1 MELSWL
7 NEFED
12 PYLKKPS
19 GQGVFLAGVLLG
31 FVASCQKGKGS
42 HLNDA
47 PLFKKLPFGKL
58 QRRDLKRQLG
68 ELPMLLKAYDIPYQR
83 QLTDIS
89 GQAAEHLLQD
99 DHRMGV
105 DGNFV
110 FTNAFLNAWKYFYRL
125 FPELKKSD
133 QMEEETA

>member
-1 MELSWL
+1 MDINWL
-7 NEFED
+7 NEFQD

-19 GQGVFLAGVLLG
+19 GRGVFLSGILLG
-31 FVASCQKGKGS
+31 FVASCQGGKGS

-47 PLFKKLPFGKL
+47 PLFKKLAFGKL
-58 QRRDLKRQLG
+58 QRRDLKRNMS

-83 QLTDIS
+83 RLIEIS
-89 GQAAEHLLQD
+89 GRASELLLQD
-99 DHRMGV
+99 DREMST

-125 FPELKKSD
+125 FPELKKTE
-133 QMEEETA
+133 QVEEELE